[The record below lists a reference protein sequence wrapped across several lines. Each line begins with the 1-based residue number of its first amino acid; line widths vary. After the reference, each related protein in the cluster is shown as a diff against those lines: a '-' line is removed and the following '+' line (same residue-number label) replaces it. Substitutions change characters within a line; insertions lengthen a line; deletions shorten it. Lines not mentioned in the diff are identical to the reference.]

1 MQLRVPG
8 WSRPLKACS
17 TLALLILA
25 ENPDWAD
32 LSLDWHENPGWTLVP
47 DTRPKLKRKV
57 RS

>member
-25 ENPDWAD
+25 ENPGLGGPEFRVAIKIGRA
-32 LSLDWHENPGWTLVP
+32 HV
-47 DTRPKLKRKV
+47 
-57 RS
+57 